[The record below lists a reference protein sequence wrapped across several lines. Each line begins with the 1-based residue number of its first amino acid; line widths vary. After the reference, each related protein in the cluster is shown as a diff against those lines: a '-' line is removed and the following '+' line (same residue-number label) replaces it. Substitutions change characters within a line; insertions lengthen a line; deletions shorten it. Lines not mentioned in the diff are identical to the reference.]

1 MKYSIIIPVYNEIS
15 FLPDLLDGLYSYSK
29 SNNEIIII
37 DDGSNDGSIAILNEC
52 NFIKLIAFN
61 ENRGKGNAIKLGL
74 LEAKNDLIIIF
85 DGDLE
90 IAPSELGKLMILDK
104 NNGINSA
111 MGYRFKHLNP
121 IKSGVDWGN
130 FIFTT
135 FFNILLNTNHKDV
148 LCCAKAFYK
157 HDFDIRTLQSKNFS
171 IDIELAFILS
181 LSNKNIKQVK
191 MDYSRRGKSEGKKL
205 EISNGWDILLRIIK
219 MVRYL

>member
-1 MKYSIIIPVYNEIS
+1 MKYSVIIPVYNEIS
-15 FLPDLLDGLYSYSK
+15 FLPDLLDGLYNYSK

-37 DDGSNDGSIAILNEC
+37 DDGSDDGSIAILNEC
-52 NFIKLIAFN
+52 NFIKLISFK
-61 ENRGKGNAIKLGL
+61 ENRGKGDAIKFGL
-74 LEAKNDLIIIF
+74 LEAKHDSIIIF

-104 NNGINSA
+104 ENGINAA
-111 MGYRFKHLNP
+111 MGYRFEHLSP

-135 FFNILLNTNHKDV
+135 FFNILLDRNYKDV

-157 HDFDIRTLQSKNFS
+157 HDFDIKTLQSKDFS

-181 LSNKNIKQVK
+181 LLYKNILQIKV
-191 MDYSRRGKSEGKKL
+191 DYSRRGKNEGKKL
-205 EISNGWDILLRIIK
+205 EISNGWGILFRIVKMIK
-219 MVRYL
+219 YL

>member
-1 MKYSIIIPVYNEIS
+1 MKYSVIIPVYNEIS
-15 FLPDLLDGLYSYSK
+15 FLPDLLDGLYNYSK

-37 DDGSNDGSIAILNEC
+37 DDGSDDGSIAILNEC
-52 NFIKLIAFN
+52 NFIKLISFK
-61 ENRGKGNAIKLGL
+61 ENRGKGDAIKFGL
-74 LEAKNDLIIIF
+74 LEAKNDSIIIF

-104 NNGINSA
+104 ENGINAA
-111 MGYRFKHLNP
+111 MGYRFEHLSP

-135 FFNILLNTNHKDV
+135 FFNILLDRNYKDV

-157 HDFDIRTLQSKNFS
+157 HDFDIKTLQSKDFS

-181 LSNKNIKQVK
+181 LLYKNILQIKV
-191 MDYSRRGKSEGKKL
+191 DYSRRGKNEGKKL
-205 EISNGWDILLRIIK
+205 EISNGWGILFRIVKMIK
-219 MVRYL
+219 YL